1 MEKILIEV
9 FVPVSGKT
17 YDFFVSEE
25 MKLYEIKAAV
35 CKMITELSFGVFI
48 ADDNSLLCYRE
59 NGLILNINLS
69 ARELELENGSGLML
83 I

>member
-1 MEKILIEV
+1 
-9 FVPVSGKT
+9 
-17 YDFFVSEE
+17 
-25 MKLYEIKAAV
+25 
-35 CKMITELSFGVFI
+35 MITELSFGVFI